1 MIICESVFFFAG
13 LYYILTG
20 RFRLGKRVII
30 GNRARFIGGVL
41 VLPLAFGL
49 IVGFIIG
56 LNTGLSGDLSNL
68 DWDALSSVATIE
80 LLLVIGAFIAALA
93 LVLTAPETE
102 FVAAGMDVRP
112 LTPTPP
118 PVVFGSVLTVSE
130 AARYLKVS
138 ETEILQLIDEGRIAA
153 ARIGG
158 DYRIARVVLDELL
171 QPGEDML

>member
-1 MIICESVFFFAG
+1 MIICESIFFFAG

-20 RFRLGKRVII
+20 RFRIGKRVIT
-30 GNRARFIGGVL
+30 GNRARYIGGVL

-68 DWDALSSVATIE
+68 DWDALSSVAMIE
-80 LLLVIGAFIAALA
+80 LLLVIGAFIAALT
-93 LVLTAPETE
+93 LVLTAPEADFAPANME
-102 FVAAGMDVRP
+102 VHSLAA
-112 LTPTPP
+112 TPP
-118 PVVFGSVLTVSE
+118 PTVFGSVLTVPE

-138 ETEILQLIDEGRIAA
+138 EAEILQLIDDGRIAA
-153 ARIGG
+153 ARIGS

-171 QPGEDML
+171 QQNDQL